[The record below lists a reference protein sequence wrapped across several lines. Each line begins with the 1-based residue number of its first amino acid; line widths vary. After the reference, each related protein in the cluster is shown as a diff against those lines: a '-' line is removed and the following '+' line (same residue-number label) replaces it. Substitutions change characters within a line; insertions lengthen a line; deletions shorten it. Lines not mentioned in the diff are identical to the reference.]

1 MTAAKSADV
10 RWLLKD
16 ALGVVFKRKRLILGL
31 FLIVALGI
39 SFAVLSIPTSYEVS
53 GKLVVTRSRG
63 DVLVTPA
70 DQRNFNFTVT
80 APTLQDMA
88 VHAEMLKNRS
98 LAEAVVQKL
107 GLDRKKE
114 QEQAK
119 EAKAADSVLQAGLNQ
134 ISVWIPW
141 ASGGSS
147 SSQKVAPE
155 QGRLNS
161 TVDAVLLGL
170 TIQVVPN
177 SNLIYVR
184 YRSSDPVKGAEIVN
198 TLLDLYRDRYLDLR
212 RHPGVVEFFGDQR
225 DQLEQIL
232 RTSESALKD
241 FERRTGLMSAAV
253 QVDAYSRRLAE
264 AENNLI
270 DAQYDMKE
278 ATQRLEILKVELAKQ
293 PERLPSSSS
302 VKHNPMIQTLQ
313 ERLLTLE
320 MDKQRLL
327 TLYTENDRRVLDKQI
342 EIDAQQKRLA
352 EGKLQQWV
360 PDTEVSTLNDARR
373 DMQDKILGATLMV
386 QKNAIRVEGARAIT
400 GEMRARVRELS
411 VADVEK
417 QALVREIQAS
427 SDAYLLYRKKAEEAR
442 VTSALDDNKITN
454 VSIGELASRQ
464 GAPVGPP
471 KNLSLLFAVMVG
483 LVSGVGG
490 AFLREFFD
498 GSIKNEHEIR
508 ATVDLP
514 VLGSI
519 PEEKNG
525 KNGKNGNGHNGKNGN
540 GNGKNGKHGVEG

>member
-352 EGKLQQWV
+352 EVKLQQWV